1 MKAWKLQKFFGD
13 VVYDLR
19 NRGLLPVVV
28 LLLIAMVAIPV
39 VISRGASSSGPSL
52 QPAGATAESVPEA
65 QQAVVSYSPGVREY
79 KKRLQGLEAKD
90 PFHQQFA
97 AAAAA
102 AGQLTGTDVGATG
115 SADTTG
121 ATGSP
126 ITSSGS
132 GTGSTESTGSTG
144 GSKKKKKKKSSSGAY
159 TYQTDL
165 AAGESSATLTPFTN
179 VAPMTTLPS
188 ATAQVL
194 IYFGNT
200 ADNLSSLF
208 LVSNKVTQVSGQG
221 VCLPNPDD
229 CALLS
234 LSAGQTEDLVYAG
247 DGKTYRVQV
256 VRIVKHFTK

>member
-1 MKAWKLQKFFGD
+1 MKPWKLQKFFGD

-52 QPAGATAESVPEA
+52 QPAGATAEAVPEA
-65 QQAVVSYSPGVREY
+65 QQAVVSYSPGVRDY
-79 KKRLQGLEAKD
+79 KKRLQGLDAKD
-90 PFHQQFA
+90 PFQQQFA
-97 AAAAA
+97 EAAAA
-102 AGQLTGTDVGATG
+102 AGQLTGTEVGATG
-115 SADTTG
+115 TSATTG
-121 ATGSP
+121 TVSP
-126 ITSSGS
+126 STSTSSGS
-132 GTGSTESTGSTG
+132 GSAENTGSTG
-144 GSKKKKKKKSSSGAY
+144 GTKKKKKKKKSTGTY

-165 AAGESSATLTPFTN
+165 AAGEASATLAPFTN
-179 VAPMTTLPS
+179 VTAMTALPND
-188 ATAQVL
+188 TTPVL

-200 ADNLSSLF
+200 ADNTSSLF
-208 LVSNKVTQVSGQG
+208 LVSNKVTQVAGQG

-256 VRIVKHFTK
+256 VQIVKHFTK

>member
-1 MKAWKLQKFFGD
+1 MKPWKLQKFFGD

-39 VISRGASSSGPSL
+39 VISRGGSSSGPSL
-52 QPAGATAESVPEA
+52 QPTGATAETVPEA

-79 KKRLQGLEAKD
+79 KKRLQGLDAKD
-90 PFHQQFA
+90 PFQQQFA
-97 AAAAA
+97 EAAAA
-102 AGQLTGTDVGATG
+102 AGQLTGLEVG
-115 SADTTG
+115 TTG
-121 ATGSP
+121 ATGTTGTSVSP
-126 ITSSGS
+126 STGS
-132 GTGSTESTGSTG
+132 GTVTNTGSTTG
-144 GSKKKKKKKSSSGAY
+144 TKKKKKKKSSGSY

-165 AAGESSATLTPFTN
+165 AAGESSGTLTPFAN

-188 ATAQVL
+188 STAPVL

-208 LVSNKVTQVSGQG
+208 LVSNKVTQVAGQG

-234 LSAGQTEDLVYAG
+234 LTAGQTEDLAYAG

-256 VRIVKHFTK
+256 VQIVKHFTK